1 MAFTRTWDAAYMQ
14 LPADTDAA
22 SEGANRIRDFKTDI
36 KERMA
41 IDHSMAG
48 DADDGKHLQLTF
60 KDPLGAKPSASAS
73 EGYLYTKDVS
83 AKAELFWED
92 EDGNEVQF
100 TEGGNLFAFPATT
113 KMVFAQAAAP
123 TGWTQDATDDRAL
136 RVVSSSG
143 GGTGGTNSIAS
154 THLHTTGDHTLATNE
169 IPSHRHTES
178 YQNIS
183 GTGYPG
189 YSGSGNAATTG
200 NTGYAGGGAAHNHGN
215 TGNAAAFKYADV
227 IFATKD

>member
-14 LPADTDAA
+14 IPADTDAA

-36 KERMA
+36 KERAA

-48 DADDGKHLQLTF
+48 DADDGKHLQVTF

-92 EDGNEVQF
+92 EDGNELQLTVA
-100 TEGGNLFAFPATT
+100 GLINVFPATT

-123 TGWTQDATDDRAL
+123 TGWTQDATDDSMM

-143 GGTGGTNSIAS
+143 GGTGGSVSPIA
-154 THLHTTGDHTLATNE
+154 THVHTTAGHALTIGQMPAHTHTVPKGPTTAAGSYLSNTNTTT
-169 IPSHRHTES
+169 SNVTS
-178 YQNIS
+178 S
-183 GTGYPG
+183 ST
-189 YSGSGNAATTG
+189 GSGNS
-200 NTGYAGGGAAHNHGN
+200 HSHGN
-215 TGNAAAFKYADV
+215 TGASSAPKYVDV